1 MKVADDGLSVRLVAG
16 EMTIGHVQELTVN
29 QLQSTDQEPL
39 LHNAA
44 YYTLNYLPN

>member
-1 MKVADDGLSVRLVAG
+1 MDERAASGC

-29 QLQSTDQEPL
+29 QHQSAEKEPL

-44 YYTLNYLPN
+44 YYTLNYLPK